1 MLCVFRGHLFFT
13 LTFWHYKETTLEKY
27 YYNYKFIA
35 ILIKPILHSKGTNL
49 MFFFFFW
56 SKNESDVNVINDS
69 RRESRKS
76 GVGLSI
82 KVLSK
87 FNDFP

>member
-49 MFFFFFW
+49 MLM
-56 SKNESDVNVINDS
+56 SSMIADEN
-69 RRESRKS
+69 RENRVWGYQLKY
-76 GVGLSI
+76 
-82 KVLSK
+82 
-87 FNDFP
+87 